1 MDGWMDRW
9 IDRYYIDNI
18 GMNLIMTTG
27 MMRIGLGES
36 SPNAR
41 KVKLFSPFADHF
53 PKGFPTRVFHIERL
67 P

>member
-1 MDGWMDRW
+1 
-9 IDRYYIDNI
+9 
-18 GMNLIMTTG
+18 MNLIMTTV

-53 PKGFPTRVFHIERL
+53 PKGFPYQGFPHLCERL
-67 P
+67 PVWP